1 MDRFPFAEVSMANDS
16 TVFVGLDVHKESIVA
31 AYSVG
36 FGEVS
41 SIGNVGVLERDI
53 ERLCKRMQSKASS
66 VVFVYEAGPC
76 GYGLQRQLSRGGFTC
91 HVCAPSLI
99 AKKAGDRVKTDR
111 RDAEK
116 LVKALRAGD
125 LSFVHVPDER
135 DEAFRDL
142 VRTWGG
148 AKEDLKQAKQRLKSF
163 LLVHGVR
170 YTGNADWRD
179 AHRRWLSRF
188 TFPENWS
195 QLAFEEHR
203 RSVED
208 RLAQCQRLEQVLRD
222 AAPDWRFYPVIQA
235 LQALRGVQFT
245 VAVGVISE
253 AGDLSRF
260 DNPRQLMAWLGL
272 VPSER
277 SSGASVKKGGIT
289 KAGNSTARKL
299 LIEAAWSYRYIAK
312 VSPIIQ
318 KRHEGLPKPIID
330 RAWDAQLRLCR
341 RFRKLI
347 LQGKNRNVV
356 VTAVARELAGF
367 IWDIARRTPIAA
379 A

>member
-1 MDRFPFAEVSMANDS
+1 MSHDN
-16 TVFVGLDVHKESIVA
+16 TVFVGLDVHKDSIVG

-36 FGEVS
+36 LGEVS
-41 SIGNVGVLERDI
+41 SLGNVGTLERDL
-53 ERLCKRMQSKASS
+53 ERLCRRMQSKAST

-76 GYGLQRQLSRGGFTC
+76 GYGLQRHLSRAGFTC

-142 VRTWGG
+142 VRAWSG
-148 AKEDLKQAKQRLKSF
+148 AKGDLRRAKQRLKSF

-170 YTGNADWRD
+170 YTGKTNWSD

-188 TFPENWS
+188 TFPQAWS

-203 RSVED
+203 RSVDD
-208 RLAQCQRLEQVLRD
+208 RIAQCQRLEQLLRST
-222 AAPDWRFYPVIQA
+222 APEWRFYPVVQA

-245 VAVGVISE
+245 VAIGVLSE

-260 DNPRQLMAWLGL
+260 DSPRQLMAWLGL
-272 VPSER
+272 VPSEH
-277 SSGASVKKGGIT
+277 SSGSKVQRGGIT

-299 LIEAAWSYRYIAK
+299 LIEAAWSYRYTAK
-312 VSPIIQ
+312 VSRLIQ
-318 KRHEGLPKPIID
+318 QRQEALPQAIVD

-341 RFRKLI
+341 RFRKLS
-347 LQGKNRNVV
+347 LQGKHHNVV
-356 VTAVARELAGF
+356 ATAIARELAGF
-367 IWDIARRTPIAA
+367 VWDIARRTPVVAA
-379 A
+379 

>member
-1 MDRFPFAEVSMANDS
+1 MANDS
-16 TVFVGLDVHKESIVA
+16 TVFVGLDVHKDSIVA

-36 FGEVS
+36 FGDVQS
-41 SIGNVGVLERDI
+41 VGPIGVLDRDVD
-53 ERLCKRMQSKASS
+53 RLCTRLQSKASQ

-76 GYGLQRQLSRGGFTC
+76 GYGLQRYLSRKGFVC
-91 HVCAPSLI
+91 KVCAPSLI
-99 AKKAGDRVKTDR
+99 AKKPGDRVKTDR

-116 LVKALRAGD
+116 LVKALRMDD
-125 LSFVHVPDER
+125 LSFVHVPDEH

-142 VRTWGG
+142 VRAWGA
-148 AKEDLKQAKQRLKSF
+148 AKEDLKKAKQRLKGF

-170 YTGNADWRD
+170 YSGHADWRD

-188 TFPENWS
+188 TFPEVWS

-203 RSVED
+203 RTVED
-208 RLAQCQRLEQVLRD
+208 RLAQCQRLEQVLRE
-222 AAPDWRFYPVIQA
+222 AAPAWRFYPVIQC

-245 VAVGVISE
+245 VAVGVIAE

-272 VPSER
+272 VPSEY
-277 SSGASVKKGGIT
+277 SSGNSIRKGGIT
-289 KAGNSTARKL
+289 KAGNSIARKL

-318 KRHEGLPKPIID
+318 ARHEGLPKPVID

-341 RFRKLI
+341 RFQKLSR
-347 LQGKNRNVV
+347 QGKHPNVV

-367 IWDIARRTPIAA
+367 VWDLARIASATA
-379 A
+379 

>member
-1 MDRFPFAEVSMANDS
+1 MAKDN

-53 ERLCKRMQSKASS
+53 DRLCKRMQSKAST

-76 GYGLQRQLSRGGFTC
+76 GYGLQRQLCRAGFTC

-116 LVKALRAGD
+116 LVKALRSDD

-142 VRTWGG
+142 VRAWGG
-148 AKEDLKQAKQRLKSF
+148 AKEDMKQAKQRLKSF

-170 YTGNADWRD
+170 YTGSADWRE

-188 TFPENWS
+188 TFPEVWS

-208 RLAQCQRLEQVLRD
+208 RLAQCQRLEQMLRD
-222 AAPDWRFYPVIQA
+222 AAPAWRFYPVIQA

-245 VAVGVISE
+245 VAVGVVSE

-277 SSGASVKKGGIT
+277 SSGSTVKKGGIT
-289 KAGNSTARKL
+289 KAGNSIARKL

-318 KRHEGLPKPIID
+318 KRHDGLPRPIID

-379 A
+379 V